1 MPVIL
6 KSCIYSLVAGKLNIS
21 WIFYTR
27 NIFNIIYLLWFY
39 SYVEAVDVNH
49 NLASVVPKFEVVGRE
64 TAKQN
69 SKVGRVTTRDLLVGA
84 FSKTLPGVTNE
95 LISFC
100 RKEKDKIYRYKEGGS
115 SE

>member
-1 MPVIL
+1 M
-6 KSCIYSLVAGKLNIS
+6 
-21 WIFYTR
+21 
-27 NIFNIIYLLWFY
+27 
-39 SYVEAVDVNH
+39 NH

-69 SKVGRVTTRDLLVGA
+69 SKTGRVTTRDLLVGA
-84 FSKTLPGVTNE
+84 FSKTLPSVTNE

-115 SE
+115 